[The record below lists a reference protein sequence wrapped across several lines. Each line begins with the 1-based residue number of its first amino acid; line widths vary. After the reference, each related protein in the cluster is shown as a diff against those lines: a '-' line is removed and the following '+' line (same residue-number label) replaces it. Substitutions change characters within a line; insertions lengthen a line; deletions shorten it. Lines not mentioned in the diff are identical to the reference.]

1 MIETEARELSGA
13 WGLVEDLVLHEVKR
27 WMMKLMGLPTCEEVA
42 DWAYAFLEGQLEPE
56 IEARFQK
63 HLRGCANCHRF
74 IESYRKVARPDGLAR
89 SIPLD
94 PEFEKRTLEFLKEH
108 LR

>member
-1 MIETEARELSGA
+1 MLREI
-13 WGLVEDLVLHEVKR
+13 KR

-42 DWAYAFLEGQLEPE
+42 DWAYAFLARQLEPE
-56 IEARFQK
+56 VEARFQK
-63 HLRGCANCHRF
+63 HLHGCANCHRF

-89 SIPLD
+89 SMPLD